1 MSSGAVARAWL
12 PRLWGAVPWCRVFRG
27 PVFCGDFIL
36 LGGLVAVSAG
46 LLGCGGGAALLHPA
60 QTLPVDT
67 VSIGAGVSGQFGS
80 SGVNTTIEN
89 GQSAASQP
97 LSDPASA
104 TAYAEGVLT
113 QALIAPGASPWVSAR
128 AGLAGNN
135 EAGLT
140 YTGRSLRLDGRHAW
154 DLSDDWT
161 LSLGLGASGIL
172 LRPDRSAPES
182 ASAADTPS
190 SAQAEFEPSARGFGA
205 DVPLLFGYRLLEGFG
220 DVWFGPRLG
229 FEHLSG
235 SLELNQQAP
244 TSAHLELT
252 GNHFWGGLLAGFSL
266 GIPPLWLRFELATA
280 YHHLSGD
287 LTPSGTGGGPDF
299 DALEASGWTFSPSGA
314 IVGKF

>member
-12 PRLWGAVPWCRVFRG
+12 TRLWGAVPWC
-27 PVFCGDFIL
+27 PVPVPL
-36 LGGLVAVSAG
+36 L

-67 VSIGAGVSGQFGS
+67 VSVGVGMSGQFGS
-80 SGVNTTIEN
+80 SGVNATIDD
-89 GQSAASQP
+89 GRAAASQP
-97 LSDPASA
+97 LADPASGR
-104 TAYAEGVLT
+104 AYAEGVLA
-113 QALIAPGASPWVSAR
+113 QALIAPGASPWLSAR

-154 DLSDDWT
+154 DLSEDWT

-172 LRPDRSAPES
+172 LRPDRSDPGAMSP
-182 ASAADTPS
+182 ADTPGS
-190 SAQAEFEPSARGFGA
+190 SQAEFEPSARGFGA

-229 FEHLSG
+229 FEHLNG
-235 SLELNQQAP
+235 SLELDQQAP
-244 TSAHLELT
+244 SAGRLDLS
-252 GNHFWGGLLAGFSL
+252 GNHFWGGLVAGFSL

-280 YHHLSGD
+280 YHHVSGD
-287 LTPSGTGGGPDF
+287 LTPGSAGSGGEF
-299 DALEASGWTFSPSGA
+299 DSLEASGWTFSPSGA